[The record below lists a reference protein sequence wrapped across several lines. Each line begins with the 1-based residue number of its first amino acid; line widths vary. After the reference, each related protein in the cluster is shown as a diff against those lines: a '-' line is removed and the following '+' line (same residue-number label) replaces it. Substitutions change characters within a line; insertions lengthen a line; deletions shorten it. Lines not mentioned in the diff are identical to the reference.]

1 VAAEAPASGV
11 RPSSVDG
18 AGFVAAPLAPAIR
31 GDGHVPAAAALAPA
45 LAADP
50 ASPGPPATSS
60 PAEVAPAIVP
70 PATISAYEPSWWERA
85 KDIFTA
91 GIPRYSSRTVN
102 DPKFGSMQLVTPEAA
117 MTPGEQARHP
127 IATGI
132 GELAG
137 GLTSP
142 ESVALIAGT
151 WGIGPLSAQAAKT
164 APFLLRAAPR
174 ALSAFFTEE
183 MLRGAYNEF
192 PKFKEAMDRGDE
204 SEALRLFT
212 HLVGSGAL
220 AYLAGHHAATGET
233 LPLARA
239 RPAPSSEPE
248 RAERPVAAPIE
259 ESRAVPGG
267 PGPRAWEVVDERA
280 GTSIQPA
287 SAARAWDV
295 ASEGQARPAAGDV
308 FDVMTERTAARGA
321 ATPGSSAAGATA
333 AAGSAARPLYEMS
346 VDELDAAHKAAKAD
360 ERAAAVEV
368 FGEEGARRYERLQR
382 AANSSDV
389 DRADAASDEIRE
401 MERGLTREQEARLF
415 GEGQAAPG
423 AEEIGEFRR
432 ALGQLDWE
440 SPKDLG
446 RSLRWAITRMGELR
460 DPEAMTLDQRL
471 SYAQLREG
479 LRGAAERGWDSR
491 EVLDEALRGAAARFG
506 PEAEFML
513 QPMIDAAARARE
525 GQPAAAA
532 GREGEAPALPAGRG
546 EAAMYSGIDPR
557 AMAEGARILSRAW
570 EDKVARP
577 FADRVLRIGDKYVK
591 AKEAD
596 PEVAEGLHLLDNAP
610 TYLRAKALQEVRNVV
625 GDLTRPQERL
635 FTLMA
640 DADARENL
648 RLNHPEEYRG
658 AEDDPA
664 VQAALG
670 RYRPLEREVTRLR
683 EKLGGATL
691 DQDYLR
697 RVYEEHVAG
706 VNKPEAPGDT
716 ERATSAFD
724 RVIRP
729 QKTDRFSREA
739 EAEYH
744 YEHGLHELGPAFAT
758 KFIATHLK
766 ALRDQVAHDFL
777 DKATKLPL
785 GAPEPRS
792 IEYNGATYYSPEIAR
807 DMREAGR
814 KNVLEYGRYDP
825 TAGEKFPTPTDGKFL
840 GPRELTKVLTDFA
853 RRDESEPGGLRR
865 FFQEQVIGFGFGIPH
880 VFNILRRVSQGVP
893 GGQANPEGWV
903 RAWRVAFDKGLRE
916 RGLAGL
922 NDPGFDM
929 LARRGAIST
938 GEAANLKRYIG
949 GNLNPANWARVVA
962 KVGHKLL
969 FEPGSAGGFGG
980 FDQRARLYVA
990 DLVRSQRP
998 DLSDSEI
1005 AAAVRTQLGDY
1016 NRANWTDRQKML
1028 GRFMMWPGWDF
1039 ASLRWVL
1046 QHPIRTTV
1054 PPALLVLLA
1063 NKALGTFGANR
1074 EEDRDDI
1081 GVVHI
1086 GDRDYSPSL
1095 LRESTARNL
1104 FRPVLAYAQSRMRG
1118 ESNAR
1123 AMDAAARGVTAGAGG
1138 LLNMLRPDLSGFL
1151 ALAANRH
1158 QLVTGREIVGR
1169 DDYDAP
1175 GQILPSRALEK
1186 QAEFTVRHALPAL
1199 DRMLDSGDQDIDLRS
1214 FVGGNLGLPNYR
1226 DDAEKRLLRNAAE
1239 SERVFESVSQLAKTK
1254 PEAARGMLQD
1264 ADNAVY
1270 ALFHRDLAQMASVL
1284 HRVDQAKEAVSDS
1297 KLSKEEKEQRL
1308 AEIEDARRN
1317 LLEHADGLN
1326 SLLFRRREQAR
1337 TVAAPISKPAAR
1349 QEQLAPPIQ

>member
-1 VAAEAPASGV
+1 MADIFDDAATATAAPPAAGDIFDDVAARKPSVAPAVRGAGHGGAVAPLASAIPAAPAPPGPAVTSTLGPAVAPAAPASGP
-11 RPSSVDG
+11 PSTITADKPSV
-18 AGFVAAPLAPAIR
+18 
-31 GDGHVPAAAALAPA
+31 
-45 LAADP
+45 
-50 ASPGPPATSS
+50 
-60 PAEVAPAIVP
+60 
-70 PATISAYEPSWWERA
+70 WERMKSA
-85 KDIFTA
+85 FGRRA
-91 GIPRYSSRTVN
+91 PQGSRMAQWTQELGTTGE
-102 DPKFGSMQLVTPEAA
+102 PQLITPEAA
-117 MTPGEQARHP
+117 MTPREREEYPEVAGLGEVAGSLTTP
-127 IATGI
+127 TNVAL
-132 GELAG
+132 LAG
-137 GLTSP
+137 TAGLGG
-142 ESVALIAGT
+142 LAGT
-151 WGIGPLSAQAAKT
+151 AGRL
-164 APFLLRAAPR
+164 APR
-174 ALSAFFTEE
+174 LVSGVFTAQ
-183 MLRGAYNEF
+183 MLKGAYEEF
-192 PKFKEAMDRGDE
+192 PAFRDALDRGDE
-204 SEALRLFT
+204 SEARRILA
-212 HLVGSGAL
+212 HLVASGAL
-220 AYLAGHHAATGET
+220 AYLSGHHAATGES
-233 LPLARA
+233 LPLIRRGGARV
-239 RPAPSSEPE
+239 SEPV
-248 RAERPVAAPIE
+248 RAEGPAAVPFE
-259 ESRAVPGG
+259 KSRAVPSA
-267 PGPRAWEVVDERA
+267 PGPRAEA
-280 GTSIQPA
+280 GGGDIFDA
-287 SAARAWDV
+287 VAARTPAP
-295 ASEGQARPAAGDV
+295 SPEGRSAAGDI
-308 FDVMTERTAARGA
+308 FDVVGERGRAGPIPIAPEDLAAQGA
-321 ATPGSSAAGATA
+321 ELASYGVTP
-333 AAGSAARPLYEMS
+333 
-346 VDELDAAHKAAKAD
+346 
-360 ERAAAVEV
+360 
-368 FGEEGARRYERLQR
+368 
-382 AANSSDV
+382 
-389 DRADAASDEIRE
+389 
-401 MERGLTREQEARLF
+401 ERGLSKAETLRL
-415 GEGQAAPG
+415 
-423 AEEIGEFRR
+423 
-432 ALGQLDWE
+432 L
-440 SPKDLG
+440 
-446 RSLRWAITRMGELR
+446 
-460 DPEAMTLDQRL
+460 
-471 SYAQLREG
+471 
-479 LRGAAERGWDSR
+479 
-491 EVLDEALRGAAARFG
+491 
-506 PEAEFML
+506 
-513 QPMIDAAARARE
+513 
-525 GQPAAAA
+525 
-532 GREGEAPALPAGRG
+532 EAPALPAGG
-546 EAAMYSGIDPR
+546 EAAEFSSGPNP
-557 AMAEGARILSRAW
+557 AAAAESARILSSAW
-570 EDKVARP
+570 GDRVARP
-577 FADRVLRIGDKYVK
+577 FVDRVLKIGDKYVK
-591 AKEAD
+591 AREAD

-625 GDLTRPQERL
+625 GDLSRPQERL

-648 RLNHPEEYRG
+648 RLNHPEEYRQ
-658 AEDDPA
+658 AESDPA
-664 VQAALG
+664 VQGALA
-670 RYRPLEREVTRLR
+670 RYRPLEQEVTRLR

-744 YEHGLHELGPAFAT
+744 YQHGLHELGPAFAT

-766 ALRDQVAHDFL
+766 ALRDQVAHEFI

-792 IEYNGATYYSPEIAR
+792 IEYNGRTYYSPDVAR

-825 TAGEKFPTPTDGKFL
+825 TAGEKFPTPVDGKFL

-903 RAWRVAFDKGLRE
+903 RAWKVALDEGLRE
-916 RGLAGL
+916 RGIAGL

-949 GNLNPANWARVVA
+949 GNLNPANWARAVA

-969 FEPGSAGGFGG
+969 FEPGSFGGFGG
-980 FDQRARLYVA
+980 LDQRARLDVA

-1054 PPALLVLLA
+1054 PPALVVLLA
-1063 NKALGTFGANR
+1063 NRALGMFGANR

-1081 GVVHI
+1081 GAVHI

-1123 AMDAAARGVTAGAGG
+1123 AMDQAARGVTAGAGG

-1151 ALAANRH
+1151 ALATNRH
-1158 QLVTGREIVGR
+1158 QLIAGREIVTREDFDTPGR
-1169 DDYDAP
+1169 
-1175 GQILPSRALEK
+1175 ILPSLALEK

-1239 SERVFESVSQLAKTK
+1239 AERVYFSVSQLAKTK
-1254 PEAARGMLQD
+1254 PEAARAMLKD
-1264 ADNAVY
+1264 PDNAVY

-1284 HRVDQAKEAVSDS
+1284 HKIDQAKEAVGDS
-1297 KLSKEEKEQRL
+1297 KLPKEEKERRL
-1308 AEIEDARRN
+1308 AEIEDARHN

-1326 SLLFRRREQAR
+1326 SVLFHRREQAR
-1337 TVAAPISKPAAR
+1337 TVAAPISAVAGRRP
-1349 QEQLAPPIQ
+1349 ELAPPIQ